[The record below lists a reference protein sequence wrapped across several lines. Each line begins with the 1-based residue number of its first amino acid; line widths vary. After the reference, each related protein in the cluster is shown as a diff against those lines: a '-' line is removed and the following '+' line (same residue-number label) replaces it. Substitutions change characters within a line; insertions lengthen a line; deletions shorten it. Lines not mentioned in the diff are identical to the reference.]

1 MNMHPEG
8 TVLHTDSVQDNG
20 TANSNCVHAGA
31 GRAPARTATC
41 TSWCQIWV
49 HVLHGDYGE
58 FVQVA
63 CVTLGLPT
71 ATACVRGT
79 DGSAQTS
86 TGMGTSWRKIWVH
99 GEKGDLVQVVY
110 GTMGLPTATV
120 RMRGAEEPGSARAR
134 ALHGARFGF
143 TRNTVTWYRWCMG
156 QWGCRQR
163 LCACGGRE
171 SLGQHGQGCFMVQDL
186 GSRGIRWPC
195 VGSVWDNGAADSDC
209 AHAGGGRAWVS
220 TGKGASWCKIWV
232 HGEYGGLV

>member
-1 MNMHPEG
+1 MGVP
-8 TVLHTDSVQDNG
+8 
-20 TANSNCVHAGA
+20 
-31 GRAPARTATC
+31 RPAQA
-41 TSWCQIWV
+41 W
-49 HVLHGDYGE
+49 
-58 FVQVA
+58 
-63 CVTLGLPT
+63 
-71 ATACVRGT
+71 
-79 DGSAQTS
+79 
-86 TGMGTSWRKIWVH
+86 GTSWRKIWVH

-195 VGSVWDNGAADSDC
+195 AGSVWDNGAADSDC

-232 HGEYGGLV
+232 HGEYGGLVQVVCGTMGLPTATVRMRGAGEPGSARARVLHGARFGFTGNTVALCR